1 MPDLTSQSTDELS
14 KTIHKIQ
21 IETVHL
27 AAGLLAGIYRSAF
40 KGKGIEFEEVR
51 EYQIGD
57 EPRSIDWN
65 VTAKMGRPYIKNF
78 REEREL
84 TAFLIVDASS
94 STRFGSKNESKNKLI
109 AEIGAMIA
117 FSAIKN
123 NDKVGLLLFSDE
135 IKKYLEPKKGTRHV
149 LHIIRELLISPQ
161 TNQGTDLRKALA
173 FLGKVQSKRSIC
185 FVISDFMCPDF
196 SHEFS
201 LLSKKHDLIAIS
213 VIDPYEVA
221 FPDIN
226 LAALTDL
233 ETGEHQ
239 LIDTG
244 SSSRQQSFTEASEK
258 RLKELK
264 TMIAKN
270 DAGFI
275 DIRTNQSYVKP
286 IEQFFKM
293 RGHHLR

>member
-1 MPDLTSQSTDELS
+1 MFDSLSVSSDELS

-27 AAGLLAGIYRSAF
+27 AVGLLAGIYRSAF

-57 EPRSIDWN
+57 DSRSIDWN
-65 VTAKMGRPYIKNF
+65 VTARMGYPYIKNF

-84 TAFLIVDASS
+84 TAFLIVDSSS
-94 STRFGSKNESKNKLI
+94 STRFGSENVTKNKLI
-109 AEIGAMIA
+109 AQIGAMIA

-123 NDKVGLLLFSDE
+123 NDRVGLLLFSDE
-135 IKKYLEPKKGTRHV
+135 IKKYLEPKKGTQHV
-149 LHIIRELLISPQ
+149 LHIIRELLVAPQ
-161 TNQGTDLRKALA
+161 PNQKTDLRKALA
-173 FLGKVQSKRSIC
+173 FFGKIQARRSIC

-201 LLSKKHDLIAIS
+201 LLAKKHDLIAIS
-213 VIDPYEVA
+213 VIDPYEVS
-221 FPDIN
+221 FPNMN

-233 ETGEHQ
+233 ETGNHQ
-239 LIDTG
+239 MIDTG
-244 SSSRQQSFTEASEK
+244 NSARQKSFIEASEN

-264 TMIAKN
+264 MLAAKN
-270 DAGFI
+270 KAGFI
-275 DIRTNQSYVKP
+275 DIRTGQSYVKP
-286 IEQFFKM
+286 IEEFFKM
-293 RGHHLR
+293 RSHHLR